1 MKTSHT
7 LFENNLTQKW
17 TEKVMGDNRKIHA
30 WNVNRALYRH
40 HKRPI
45 YAKQNMH
52 VAKVR

>member
-1 MKTSHT
+1 
-7 LFENNLTQKW
+7 
-17 TEKVMGDNRKIHA
+17 MGDNRQTSA
-30 WNVNRALYRH
+30 RNVNQALYRH